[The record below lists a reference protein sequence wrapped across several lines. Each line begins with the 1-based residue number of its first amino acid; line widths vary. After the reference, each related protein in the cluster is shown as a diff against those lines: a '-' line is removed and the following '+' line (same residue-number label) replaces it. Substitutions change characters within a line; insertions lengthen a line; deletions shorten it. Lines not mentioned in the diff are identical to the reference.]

1 MRRPTALLTLL
12 ATMLTLAP
20 APARA
25 DFEKVEGAAII
36 QLTVDARDLP
46 RNLLTSE
53 MTITAPDGIDALAFP
68 LWIPGNHAPSG
79 PVQNI
84 AGIEVFG
91 CDGEPVSW
99 TRSMENPER
108 IDLDLPEDCTRIRV
122 KMRYIAS
129 QPSVISGSSDS
140 YGRPNFGGINWN
152 TVVLYP
158 IGPEGDEYTHQ
169 NTKVTP
175 QLTVLADPPSER
187 WDASTSLRRA
197 TIRIKPPYGRHIYPY
212 ATVSLAVLVDSPVIL
227 GEHLNT
233 VELEP
238 VSGAPHRFHAVASEP
253 RFTELHDWFIDD
265 LNEMH
270 EQAVKIFGPF
280 PRERFEYLVVL
291 DDHVRFGIEHAESTY
306 IGTKQRRLI
315 DAQETDLKG
324 GGGELTVIPHEYI
337 HVWVGKLRAP
347 EGMRNDAFH
356 EARQT
361 EGLWL
366 YEGLTTYYTD
376 VLAAR
381 AGMLT
386 RAQYEDRLASTIVAY
401 RQRAG
406 RMWRPL
412 TDTARAAGLLRDRGE
427 FWIDYRRGQDY
438 YREGALFWMEADAII
453 RAASGGEKSLDDFC
467 KKFFDVPA
475 KPAGRLATFSRADV
489 IETLSELAP
498 NTDWDAMV
506 RERIEQPREDL
517 SFDTLLE
524 ALGVDLVFANEPT
537 ELQKDDTGSTLRLRT
552 SLGMDVDGK
561 GNITHLT
568 PNSPADTQSLAYGMR
583 ILSVDGFVF
592 STERLERAVEN
603 SPETGRIELIV
614 AFGDRI
620 EEKTIRYDGGMRW
633 PRLEAEEGAT
643 DHIGDIISP
652 R

>member
-1 MRRPTALLTLL
+1 MRRSTVILSLL
-12 ATMLTLAP
+12 ATIFALVSSS
-20 APARA
+20 ARA
-25 DFEKVEGAAII
+25 EVELSEPKARIH
-36 QLTVDARDLP
+36 LTVDARDLP

-53 MTITAPDGIDALAFP
+53 MTIIAEEGIDELAFP

-91 CDGEPVSW
+91 CDGEPVKW

-108 IDLDLPEDCTRIRV
+108 IDLDLPEDCTKITV

-169 NTKVTP
+169 NTKIIPSLIADTDWSASCSIPLLEDESTRYEGPSPWQLSPVT
-175 QLTVLADPPSER
+175 LAE
-187 WDASTSLRRA
+187 
-197 TIRIKPPYGRHIYPY
+197 
-212 ATVSLAVLVDSPVIL
+212 LVDSPVVL

-233 VELEP
+233 IDLEP
-238 VSGAPHRFHAVASEP
+238 VSGAPHRFHAVAAEP
-253 RFTELHDWFIDD
+253 RYTELHDWFIED
-265 LNEMH
+265 LNTMH

-280 PRERFEYLVVL
+280 PRDRYDYLIVL
-291 DDHVRFGIEHAESTY
+291 DDHVRFGLEHAESTF
-306 IGTKQRRLI
+306 IGTKQSRLI
-315 DAQETDLKG
+315 DAKKTDLKG
-324 GGGELTVIPHEYI
+324 GGGDLTVIPHEYI

-347 EGMRNDAFH
+347 EGMRNNAFH

-386 RAQYEDRLASTIVAY
+386 RAEYEDRLASTIVAY

-427 FWIDYRRGQDY
+427 YWIDYRRGQDY

-453 RAASGGEKSLDDFC
+453 REASGGEQSLDDFC
-467 KKFFDVPA
+467 KQFFDVPA
-475 KPAGRLATFSRADV
+475 LPVGRIATFTRSDV
-489 IETLSELAP
+489 IETLTGLVP

-506 RERIEQPREDL
+506 RERIEEPREDL

-524 ALGVDLVFANEPT
+524 ALGVDLVFTDEPT
-537 ELQKDDTGSTLRLRT
+537 ALQKAETGSTLNLRT
-552 SLGMDVDGK
+552 SLGMDVDDK

-568 PNSPADTQSLAYGMR
+568 PGSPADRHSFSYGMR
-583 ILSVDGFVF
+583 ILAVDGFVY
-592 STERLERAVEN
+592 SKDRLKRAIEN
-603 SPETGRIELIV
+603 TPETGKIELIV
-614 AFGDRI
+614 AFGERI
-620 EEKTIRYDGGMRW
+620 REKTIVYDGGMRW
-633 PRLEAEEGAT
+633 PRLQAVEGAT
-643 DHIGDIISP
+643 DMIGAIIAP